1 MLITENDIKGMV
13 RECVKKVLNEF
24 YGTFDD
30 TRDAPWNRTDDSST
44 SKESTDWDEFYCN
57 LTDLINQN
65 PQYAEI
71 LQPLQ
76 ETPGDWTSCDV
87 GKVTLWY
94 DVIDS
99 DFEQDEDGYVF
110 ANNSEIDPDSVE
122 IELSKDNQYRSTF
135 PPELI
140 QLLEN
145 EVQTEFSENR
155 D

>member
-1 MLITENDIKGMV
+1 MFITENDIKRMV
-13 RECVKKVLNEF
+13 RECAKKVLNEF

-30 TRDAPWNRTDDSST
+30 TRDAPWNRTDDSRT
-44 SKESTDWDEFYCN
+44 SKESTEWNEFYCD

-65 PQYAEI
+65 PQYAEM

-76 ETPGDWTSCDV
+76 ETPGDWTSCNV

-94 DVIDS
+94 DVTDS

-110 ANNSEIDPDSVE
+110 ANNSEIDTDSVE